1 MFGQYNNI
9 AIKAISTVV
18 PESII
23 YNKDYAEVLGEKRVK
38 KHIEMTGVR
47 ERHIMSDVQKTSDL
61 AVRAAEEVLNHT
73 GYERDSIR
81 VLIYVTQVPEYDK
94 PATAFILQKRLQ
106 LGKDCIVFD
115 VNLGCSGFVA
125 GMQIIAGLLHNAGGR
140 GLLLLSNAQKEEQRE
155 SLVDEMLFGDAACAI
170 LVETEDGNPIM
181 YRQQSDGTRFEVIHK
196 GKNDA
201 TYMDGAAVFAF
212 TINDVA
218 DSIPETKKMFG
229 LQEEDIDYYVFH
241 QGQKMILANLVD
253 ICKLPVDKV
262 LYSIEKFGNT
272 EGVSIPLTLC
282 SNRERLREK
291 KEVKLFMSG
300 FGIGLSWG
308 SIYTSV
314 ATDSI
319 LPIQTI

>member
-1 MFGQYNNI
+1 MFGQYSNI

-18 PESII
+18 PENTI

-38 KHIEMTGVR
+38 KHIKMTGVK
-47 ERHIMSDVQKTSDL
+47 ERHIMPDGQKISDL

-73 GYERDSIR
+73 GYDRDNIR

-94 PATAFILQKRLQ
+94 PATAFIIQKKLQ
-106 LGKDCIVFD
+106 LGKECIVFD

-125 GMQIIAGLLHNAGGR
+125 GMQIIAGLLHNSGGC
-140 GLLLLSNAQKEEQRE
+140 GLLLLSNGNKEEKRE
-155 SLVDEMLFGDAACAI
+155 RLVDEMLFGDAACAV
-170 LVETEDGNPIM
+170 LVEAEDGNPIM

-196 GKNDA
+196 EKNGV
-201 TYMDGAAVFAF
+201 TYMDGEAVFAF

-218 DSIPETKKMFG
+218 DSILETKKMFG
-229 LQEEDIDYYVFH
+229 LKEEDIDYYIFH
-241 QGQKMILANLVD
+241 QGQKMILSYLVD
-253 ICKLPVDKV
+253 ICNLPVDKV

-282 SNRERLREK
+282 SNREYLREK
-291 KEVKLFMSG
+291 ENVKLFMCG

-314 ATDSI
+314 AIDSI
-319 LPIQTI
+319 LPIQTF